1 MNVTASVVK
10 ENRANPAESANKT
23 LGLVLVVA
31 GLAVQ
36 IYFLHILSWLV
47 GLAAVLFGCIKLMP
61 RGGSNAPKRLGKRKD
76 KIAYEF
82 KTPEGPKLFSMG
94 DWAEISQLQF
104 ERMDKLFAQSART
117 STGCATVFLWIFV
130 TLMLFG
136 WFGGSAA
143 YEFENVPSWVSF
155 LFPNLFIFSLMFA
168 IGGNV
173 TTWEPPGLKRKLA
186 VYRNIIPCLNQAQG
200 LVVKTHAKYYEAYDG
215 NEKIPY
221 DLQVKANWAG
231 ASKDFYGLQF
241 QISENSVQSSVY
253 PYFYAVIVAKRGY
266 LIKQKLRGMVLPKPD
281 VTTYSTDKDVE
292 IVVMRQ
298 DPDARSDG
306 YHTKPLDQ
314 IRLTAGAMN
323 MFEMLRPKA

>member
-1 MNVTASVVK
+1 MNVTASVK
-10 ENRANPAESANKT
+10 TGNRTNPAEPANKT
-23 LGLVLVVA
+23 LGLVLVIS

-36 IYFLHILSWLV
+36 LYFLHVLSWLV

-76 KIAYEF
+76 KIAWEF

-94 DWAEISQLQF
+94 DWAEISQEQF
-104 ERMDKLFAQSART
+104 KRFDQLFALSSRS
-117 STGCATVFLWIFV
+117 STGCITGLLWLFV
-130 TLMLFG
+130 SIALFG
-136 WFGGSAA
+136 WFVGSVA

-155 LFPNLFIFSLMFA
+155 FFPNLFIFSLVFA

-173 TTWEPPGLKRKLA
+173 STWEPPGLRRKLA
-186 VYRNIIPCLNQAQG
+186 VYRNILPVLNQAQG
-200 LVVKTHAKYYEAYDG
+200 LVVKAYAKYYEAYEG
-215 NEKIPY
+215 NNKIPY
-221 DLQVKANWAG
+221 DLQVKANWEG

-241 QISENSVQSSVY
+241 QVSENSVQSAVF

-281 VTTYSTDKDVE
+281 VTTYSTEDDVE

-314 IRLTAGAMN
+314 IRITAGAMN
-323 MFEMLRPKA
+323 MFEMLRPGK